1 MMKYTALTL
10 ISVAMLAGCK
20 DKSADIPNTPDVPSV
35 PAATAPKAPAAPKAP
50 ESISDLTLNEFSQD
64 MASFVGI
71 KAGDEMEAVKDQI
84 RLYMAGD
91 GDGSNAQAAS
101 FQTHYRTD
109 GRTLFVATQ
118 MGLRDDS
125 VSAQQVMVVFIPK
138 TMSKSI
144 VEGYGLR
151 VKCQRGDN
159 TDQWQVKPCP

>member
-1 MMKYTALTL
+1 MMKYTALMFM
-10 ISVAMLAGCK
+10 SAVMLAGCK
-20 DKSADIPNTPDVPSV
+20 DKSADIPNTPDIPLV
-35 PAATAPKAPAAPKAP
+35 PAASAPKAPAAPKAP
-50 ESISDLTLNEFSQD
+50 QSISDLTLDEFSQD
-64 MASFVGI
+64 LAGFVGI

-118 MGLRDDS
+118 NDLRDDS

-151 VKCQRGDN
+151 VKCRRSSDIHK
-159 TDQWQVKPCP
+159 WQVKPC

>member
-1 MMKYTALTL
+1 MIKHSLWLCAVFAL
-10 ISVAMLAGCK
+10 SACG
-20 DKSADIPNTPDVPSV
+20 DKEASAPEAPAV
-35 PAATAPKAPAAPKAP
+35 PAAPATTAPKAPAAPKAP
-50 ESISDLTLNEFSQD
+50 ESISDLSLDEFSQD
-64 MASFVGI
+64 LAGFVGI
-71 KAGDEMEAVKDQI
+71 KAGDEMEMVKDQI
-84 RLYMAGD
+84 RLYMAGE

-118 MGLRDDS
+118 NDLRDDS

-159 TDQWQVKPCP
+159 TDQWQVTSCP